1 MAVHGRR
8 GGCGVAEGSAT
19 GRDEEAVR
27 RFIER
32 FALNLAEAGMARM
45 PARVFA
51 GILVADDG
59 RQTAAELAELLQAS
73 PAAISGAVRYLTQL
87 RLVSREREPGER
99 VDHYRVSSDTWYE
112 AVTRRDQMLARWEQ
126 DLQEGIKAVGPDT
139 PAGGRLEETRAFFE
153 FLRDEIPQVMAR
165 WRARRPGDP
174 AQ

>member
-1 MAVHGRR
+1 MAMHGRR
-8 GGCGVAEGSAT
+8 RGCGVAEGSAT

-32 FALNLAEAGMARM
+32 FALNLVEAGMARM

-51 GILVADDG
+51 GVLVAEDG
-59 RQTAAELAELLQAS
+59 RQTAAELAELLQVS
-73 PAAISGAVRYLTQL
+73 PAAISGAIRYLTQL

-99 VDHYRVSSDTWYE
+99 VDHYRISSDTWYE
-112 AVTRRDQMLARWEQ
+112 AVTRRDQMIARWEQ

-139 PAGGRLEETRAFFE
+139 PAGVHLEETRAFFE
-153 FLRDEIPQVMAR
+153 FLRDEIPQMLAK
-165 WRARRPGDP
+165 WRERRLADP

>member
-51 GILVADDG
+51 GILVADDS

-99 VDHYRVSSDTWYE
+99 VDHFRISSDTWYE

-139 PAGGRLEETRAFFE
+139 PAGARLEETRAFFA
-153 FLRDEIPQVMAR
+153 FLRDELAHVMAK
-165 WRARRPGDP
+165 WRTQRLADP
-174 AQ
+174 TQ

>member
-1 MAVHGRR
+1 MGE
-8 GGCGVAEGSAT
+8 GVATGT
-19 GRDEEAVR
+19 GRDEEAIR

-51 GILVADDG
+51 GVLVAADG
-59 RQTAAELAELLQAS
+59 RQTAAELAELLQVS
-73 PAAISGAVRYLTQL
+73 SAAISGAVRYLLQL

-112 AVTRRDQMLARWEQ
+112 AVTRRDQMVARWEQ
-126 DLQEGIKAVGPDT
+126 DLEEGIKAVGSDT
-139 PAGGRLEETRAFFE
+139 PAGARLEETRAFFA
-153 FLRDEIPQVMAR
+153 FLRDELAQVMAKWQQR
-165 WRARRPGDP
+165 LADT

>member
-1 MAVHGRR
+1 MGE
-8 GGCGVAEGSAT
+8 GVATGT
-19 GRDEEAVR
+19 GRDEEAIR

-51 GILVADDG
+51 AVLVAADG
-59 RQTAAELAELLQAS
+59 RQTAAELAELLQVS
-73 PAAISGAVRYLTQL
+73 SAAISGAVRYLLQL

-112 AVTRRDQMLARWEQ
+112 AVTRRDQMVARWEQ
-126 DLQEGIKAVGPDT
+126 DLEEGIKAVGSDT
-139 PAGGRLEETRAFFE
+139 PAGARLEETRAFFA
-153 FLRDEIPQVMAR
+153 FLRDELAQVMAKWQQR
-165 WRARRPGDP
+165 LADT

>member
-1 MAVHGRR
+1 MAVQGRR
-8 GGCGVAEGSAT
+8 RGCGVAGGAAT
-19 GRDEEAVR
+19 GRDDEAIR

-32 FALNLAEAGMARM
+32 FALNLSEAGMPRM

-51 GILVADDG
+51 GILVAEDG

-99 VDHYRVSSDTWYE
+99 VDHFRVSSDTWYE
-112 AVTRRDQMLARWEQ
+112 AVTRRDQMIARWEQ

-139 PAGGRLEETRAFFE
+139 PAGARLEETRAFFE
-153 FLRDEIPQVMAR
+153 FLRDEIREVMAR
-165 WRARRPGDP
+165 WRKQRLADP
-174 AQ
+174 AR

>member
-1 MAVHGRR
+1 MAVQGRR
-8 GGCGVAEGSAT
+8 RGCGVAGGAAT
-19 GRDEEAVR
+19 GRDDEAIR

-32 FALNLAEAGMARM
+32 FALNLSEAGMPRM

-51 GILVADDG
+51 GILVAEDG

-112 AVTRRDQMLARWEQ
+112 AVTRRDQMIARWEQ

-139 PAGGRLEETRAFFE
+139 PAGARLEETRAFFE
-153 FLRDEIPQVMAR
+153 FLRDEILEVMAR
-165 WRARRPGDP
+165 WRKQRLADP
-174 AQ
+174 AR